1 MPGVHEITLVQAA
14 EAIRSGEISPT
25 ALVGALLDRIDRHE
39 PVLQAW
45 VTVDREGAM
54 RAAEERE
61 RQLQEGKVL
70 GPLHG
75 VPIGVK
81 DIFHVEGLP
90 TIAGSSLY
98 EDRVSS
104 YDATSVARLK
114 EAGAIV
120 LGKTVTCQFASTDPG
135 PTRNPWNPEHTPGG
149 SSQGSGVAVAAGMC
163 FAALGT
169 QTGGSVLRPSSY
181 CGLVGLKPTYGRIS
195 RRGVIPLSWSI
206 DTVGV
211 LCRSLED
218 AATLLQC
225 MAGRDE
231 ADPSSSRHPV
241 DDYVGTLDTR
251 TSPPRL
257 GLVHD
262 YLEEAGPEVRSRTE
276 AAAERLA
283 RAGATIVEARM
294 PDSVRLAKAARHVV
308 HRVETAAYHEQD
320 FRRAPD
326 SFEPEIRSTVE
337 LGMLIPGTYYLQ
349 AQRWRRCYRADAGAL
364 ISTVDALI
372 LPTTPASAPRGL
384 KTTGPAGFQAMWTF
398 AGMPSLTLPLGLDDL
413 GLPLGLQIVG
423 PAFGEARLLA
433 TARWCE
439 DALQVRL
446 PPPPL

>member
-1 MPGVHEITLVQAA
+1 MPEVHDIPLVQAA
-14 EAIRSGEISPT
+14 QAVRVGEVSPT
-25 ALVGALLDRIDRHE
+25 SLVAGLLERIGRLDG
-39 PVLQAW
+39 VLQAW
-45 VTVDREGAM
+45 VTVDREGAL

-61 RQLQEGKVL
+61 RQLEEGKVL

-75 VPIGVK
+75 IPIGVK
-81 DIFHVEGLP
+81 DIFHAEGLP

-98 EDRVSS
+98 ENHVASC
-104 YDATSVARLK
+104 DATAVARLRA
-114 EAGAIV
+114 AGAII

-135 PTRNPWNPEHTPGG
+135 PTRNPWSPEHTPGG
-149 SSQGSGVAVAAGMC
+149 SSQGSGAAVAAGMC

-181 CGLVGLKPTYGRIS
+181 CGLVGLKPTRGRIS
-195 RRGVIPLSWSI
+195 RHGVIPLSWSL

-225 MAGRDE
+225 MAGRDD

-241 DDYVGTLDTR
+241 DDYVGALDTR

-257 GLVHD
+257 GLVRD
-262 YLEEAGPEVRSRTE
+262 YLEEAGPGVRSRVE

-283 RAGATIVEARM
+283 KAGATIFEARM
-294 PDSVRLAKAARHVV
+294 PESVNLAKPARHVI
-308 HRVETAAYHEQD
+308 HRVEAAAYHEPD

-326 SFEPEIRSTVE
+326 SFEPEIRSTIE
-337 LGMLIPGTYYLQ
+337 LGMLIPGTHYLQ
-349 AQRWRRCYRADAGAL
+349 AQRWRRRFRADAAAL
-364 ISTVDALI
+364 ISTADALL

-384 KTTGPAGFQAMWTF
+384 ETTGPAGFQAMWTF
-398 AGMPSLTLPLGLDDL
+398 AGVPSLTLPLGLDDL
-413 GLPLGLQIVG
+413 GLPLGLQLVG
-423 PAFGEARLLA
+423 PAFGEAQLLA

-439 DALQVRL
+439 QALQVHL

>member
-1 MPGVHEITLVQAA
+1 MPEVHDIPLVQAA
-14 EAIRSGEISPT
+14 EAVRVGEVSPT
-25 ALVGALLDRIDRHE
+25 SLVAGLLERIDRLDG
-39 PVLQAW
+39 VLQAW
-45 VTVDREGAM
+45 VTVDREGAL

-61 RQLQEGKVL
+61 RQIEAGTVL

-75 VPIGVK
+75 VPVGVK
-81 DIFHVEGLP
+81 DIFHAEGLP

-98 EDRVSS
+98 EDHVAS
-104 YDATSVARLK
+104 YDATAVARLRA
-114 EAGAIV
+114 AGAII

-149 SSQGSGVAVAAGMC
+149 SSQGSGAAVAAGMC
-163 FAALGT
+163 FGALGT

-181 CGLVGLKPTYGRIS
+181 CGLVGLKPTRGRIS
-195 RRGVIPLSWSI
+195 RHGVIPLSWSL

-231 ADPSSSRHPV
+231 ADPSSSRHQV
-241 DDYVGTLDTR
+241 DDYVGALDTR

-257 GLVHD
+257 GLVRD
-262 YLEEAGPEVRSRTE
+262 YLEEAGPEVRSRVE
-276 AAAERLA
+276 AAAQRLA
-283 RAGATIVEARM
+283 KAGATIVEARM
-294 PDSVRLAKAARHVV
+294 PESVNLAKPARHVI
-308 HRVETAAYHEQD
+308 HRVEAAAYHEPD

-326 SFEPEIRSTVE
+326 SFEPEIRSTIE
-337 LGMLIPGTYYLQ
+337 LGMLIPGTHYLQ
-349 AQRWRRCYRADAGAL
+349 AQRWRRRFRADAAAL
-364 ISTVDALI
+364 ISTADALM

-384 KTTGPAGFQAMWTF
+384 ETTGPAGFQAMWTF
-398 AGMPSLTLPLGLDDL
+398 AGVPSLTLPLGLDDL
-413 GLPLGLQIVG
+413 GLPLGLQLVG
-423 PAFGEARLLA
+423 PAFGEAQLLA

-439 DALQVRL
+439 QALQVHL

>member
-1 MPGVHEITLVQAA
+1 MPDVHELTLVQAA

-25 ALVGALLDRIDRHE
+25 SLVGALLDRIDRHDS
-39 PVLQAW
+39 VLQAW

-54 RAAEERE
+54 RTAEERE
-61 RQLQEGKVL
+61 RQLQQGNVL

-75 VPIGVK
+75 IPIGVK

-98 EDRVSS
+98 ADRVSS

-114 EAGAIV
+114 DAGAIV

-149 SSQGSGVAVAAGMC
+149 SSQGSAAAVAAGMC
-163 FAALGT
+163 FGALGT
-169 QTGGSVLRPSSY
+169 QTGGSVLRPSTY

-195 RRGVIPLSWSI
+195 RHGVLPLSWSI

-231 ADPSSSRHPV
+231 ADSSSSRHPV
-241 DDYVGTLDTR
+241 DDYVGALDTR

-257 GLVHD
+257 GLVRD
-262 YLEEAGPEVRSRTE
+262 YLEEAEPEVRSRTE

-283 RAGATIVEARM
+283 KAGATIVETRM
-294 PDSVRLAKAARHVV
+294 PDSVNLAKAARHVV
-308 HRVETAAYHEQD
+308 HRVEAAAYHEQD
-320 FRRAPD
+320 FARAPD
-326 SFEPEIRSTVE
+326 SFEPEIRSTIE
-337 LGMLIPGTYYLQ
+337 LGMLIPGTSYLQ
-349 AQRWRRCYRADAGAL
+349 AQRLRRRFRADAVAL
-364 ISTVDALI
+364 ISTADALI

-384 KTTGPAGFQAMWTF
+384 QTTGPAGFQAMWTF
-398 AGMPSLTLPLGLDDL
+398 AGVPTLTLPLGLDDL

-423 PAFGEARLLA
+423 QPFEEAGLLA

-439 DALQVRL
+439 DALQVNL